1 MEESKKGHNL
11 VDISLNSLKSK
22 SSRLNIDPNP
32 YEKISE
38 SYLKRF
44 SRYHVDKISLLL
56 QLQSRKRGIT
66 QSLFLMAFSVF
77 QMSES

>member
-22 SSRLNIDPNP
+22 SSRLNIDPDP
-32 YEKISE
+32 YEKYQNPTS
-38 SYLKRF
+38 SG
-44 SRYHVDKISLLL
+44 YHVDKISLLL
-56 QLQSRKRGIT
+56 QLQSRNRGIT